1 MFVIILIRLVLS
13 LVHSL
18 HLGHAYAQYS
28 NIDINIR
35 RGKKKKDERERER
48 EREWSGI
55 PTSKASSSTHLLG
68 LVALKTNS
76 TQLNS
81 TPSILF
87 VSLSLSLL
95 LQDVRNLFLLPE
107 ELFPK
112 VSLEIFN
119 SI

>member
-1 MFVIILIRLVLS
+1 MFVIIIIMLVLP
-13 LVHSL
+13 LVHPL
-18 HLGHAYAQYS
+18 HLGHAYAQYY

-35 RGKKKKDERERER
+35 RTKKTRER

-76 TQLNS
+76 TQLNPTKLHPLS
-81 TPSILF
+81 L
-87 VSLSLSLL
+87 SLSLSLL
-95 LQDVRNLFLLPE
+95 LQDVRNLFRLPE

-112 VSLEIFN
+112 ISLKIFN